1 MLNLLFIKSSNTI
14 YLRFPLTLDCLA
26 TRQNRIVPRYFS
38 AAFELEALG
47 IDFFKQHISKEE
59 FCWVFPHPRLMSKV
73 LNHLADQ
80 GARGILLLVC
90 LPSSVAFSRV
100 FAAGKTARFVKACEE
115 VFPTWQGPE
124 EVASCFFKGRA
135 RQRVYLIQFDF
146 NLVNPFEMC

>member
-1 MLNLLFIKSSNTI
+1 MLSLRVLTLF

-26 TRQNRIVPRYFS
+26 TRQNRIVPRYFA

-47 IDFFKQHISKEE
+47 IDFFKQYISKEE

-73 LNHLADQ
+73 LDHLADQ
-80 GARGILLLVC
+80 GSRGILLLIC

-100 FAAGKTARFVKACEE
+100 FAAGKTARFVKAYEE

-124 EVASCFFKGRA
+124 EVASSFFKGRA